1 MSRSK
6 RLDYKQLNET
16 EKVEKEE
23 VESDQIEEVSNLFR
37 TISISEDLKSL
48 NLEESMNKQKADA
61 LVIDEATIWEDIDD
75 YIDENDVKN
84 MLSIEEFDGKL
95 QQIEELRTTYRIRH
109 SKLKVVLGSNY
120 EDSYAEDGKKRLKSV
135 KNHIMKANM
144 VRRDMSERKLILDTK
159 IIALKKRSKE

>member
-23 VESDQIEEVSNLFR
+23 VESDQIEDVSNLFR

-84 MLSIEEFDGKL
+84 MLSIEEWK
-95 QQIEELRTTYRIRH
+95 T
-109 SKLKVVLGSNY
+109 
-120 EDSYAEDGKKRLKSV
+120 
-135 KNHIMKANM
+135 
-144 VRRDMSERKLILDTK
+144 
-159 IIALKKRSKE
+159 

>member
-61 LVIDEATIWEDIDD
+61 LVIDEATIWEDIDN

-84 MLSIEEFDGKL
+84 MLSIEEWK
-95 QQIEELRTTYRIRH
+95 T
-109 SKLKVVLGSNY
+109 
-120 EDSYAEDGKKRLKSV
+120 
-135 KNHIMKANM
+135 
-144 VRRDMSERKLILDTK
+144 
-159 IIALKKRSKE
+159 

>member
-84 MLSIEEFDGKL
+84 MLSIEEWK
-95 QQIEELRTTYRIRH
+95 T
-109 SKLKVVLGSNY
+109 
-120 EDSYAEDGKKRLKSV
+120 
-135 KNHIMKANM
+135 
-144 VRRDMSERKLILDTK
+144 
-159 IIALKKRSKE
+159 

>member
-23 VESDQIEEVSNLFR
+23 VESDQIEDVSNLFR

-61 LVIDEATIWEDIDD
+61 LVIDEATIWEDIDN

-84 MLSIEEFDGKL
+84 MLSIEEWK
-95 QQIEELRTTYRIRH
+95 T
-109 SKLKVVLGSNY
+109 
-120 EDSYAEDGKKRLKSV
+120 
-135 KNHIMKANM
+135 
-144 VRRDMSERKLILDTK
+144 
-159 IIALKKRSKE
+159 

>member
-23 VESDQIEEVSNLFR
+23 VESDQIEDVSNLFR

-61 LVIDEATIWEDIDD
+61 LVIDEATIWENIDD

-84 MLSIEEFDGKL
+84 MLSIEEWK
-95 QQIEELRTTYRIRH
+95 T
-109 SKLKVVLGSNY
+109 
-120 EDSYAEDGKKRLKSV
+120 
-135 KNHIMKANM
+135 
-144 VRRDMSERKLILDTK
+144 
-159 IIALKKRSKE
+159 

>member
-23 VESDQIEEVSNLFR
+23 VESDQIEDVSNLFR

-84 MLSIEEFDGKL
+84 MSSIEEWK
-95 QQIEELRTTYRIRH
+95 T
-109 SKLKVVLGSNY
+109 
-120 EDSYAEDGKKRLKSV
+120 
-135 KNHIMKANM
+135 
-144 VRRDMSERKLILDTK
+144 
-159 IIALKKRSKE
+159 